1 MKTYAFFQGC
11 NIPTR
16 IPQYATASRAV
27 LALFGIELAE
37 VAEFTC
43 CGYPARNVDER
54 ASLLAAAR
62 NLAVAE
68 QRGQD
73 IAVAC
78 NCCFASLRKAR
89 QALAADQTLAK
100 ECNAIL
106 AREGLHCSGKAE
118 VNHLLTVL
126 HREVGT
132 EELRKRR
139 SLAFK
144 DLPVAVLHG
153 CHLLRP
159 REVTAFDN
167 SFVPKI
173 ATELVE
179 CSGAKS
185 VYWRGAVE
193 CCGAALAGIDDLLG
207 RRLLDEKISG
217 ARAAGAEILV
227 SLCAYCYLQCDSH
240 RKVQEG
246 LSTAP
251 PLPVLLLPQ
260 LLGLCF
266 GIDQALLGIACN
278 ATVDATILHGLTT
291 RLGPPEE
298 EKKKRKAAVAA

>member
-1 MKTYAFFQGC
+1 MKTYACFQGC
-11 NIPTR
+11 KIPAR

-37 VAEFTC
+37 VAEFAC
-43 CGYPARNVDER
+43 CGYPSRNVDER

-68 QRGQD
+68 QRGQA

-89 QALAADQTLAK
+89 QAMAGDPALAK

-118 VNHLLTVL
+118 INHLLTIL
-126 HREVGT
+126 HRDVGA

-159 REVTAFDN
+159 REVTDFDN

-173 ATELVE
+173 ATELIE

-185 VYWRGAVE
+185 LYWRGAVE
-193 CCGAALAGIDDLLG
+193 CCGAALAGIDDLLA
-207 RRLLDEKISG
+207 RRLLNEKISG
-217 ARAAGAEILV
+217 AWAAGAEVLV

-240 RKVQEG
+240 QKLEQG
-246 LSTAP
+246 TSTTAQ
-251 PLPVLLLPQ
+251 LPVLLLPQ

-266 GIDQALLGIACN
+266 GVDQALLGIACN
-278 ATVDATILHGLTT
+278 ATVDATFLQGLTA
-291 RLGPPEE
+291 RLAPPEE